1 MIRFLYNK
9 YYILY
14 DKEKILIWYYMIKKK
29 RYLSHKPWLSKGL
42 LKSLRSKNQLYKQ
55 FLRNPSVANEAH
67 YKNYKN
73 KLNYS
78 LRIAKKS
85 FYEKKLNEVKSNTR
99 ATWRLLNEILN
110 RKTSKVKSVSTF
122 KIDGKD
128 ISDPLTIAN
137 KFCEYFSNIGP
148 SLAKGITST
157 SSHRAFLSGTFVESI
172 FLAPATK
179 NEILTITNSF
189 LSGKASGH
197 DNLPMS
203 VIKRSIDIISEPLT
217 SIVNMSLA
225 HGIVPDKM
233 KIARV
238 IPVYKSG
245 DRAIF
250 SNYRPISVLPSFS
263 KILENIV
270 YNRIIEFISK
280 FKNILCDN
288 QYGFRKN
295 HSTSLAL
302 IQFYDKV
309 SSAFDRGEVAVG
321 IFLDLSKA
329 FDTVNHDILFDKLR
343 HYGIRG
349 IWPVIGWNH
358 FQGW

>member
-1 MIRFLYNK
+1 M
-9 YYILY
+9 
-14 DKEKILIWYYMIKKK
+14 
-29 RYLSHKPWLSKGL
+29 
-42 LKSLRSKNQLYKQ
+42 
-55 FLRNPSVANEAH
+55 
-67 YKNYKN
+67 
-73 KLNYS
+73 
-78 LRIAKKS
+78 
-85 FYEKKLNEVKSNTR
+85 NEVKSNTR
-99 ATWRLLNEILN
+99 ATWGLLNEILS

-148 SLAKGITST
+148 SLTKGITST
-157 SSHRAFLSGTFVESI
+157 SCHRAFLLGTFVQSI

-189 LSGKASGH
+189 LTGKAYGR

-203 VIKRSIDIISEPLT
+203 VIKRFIDIISVPLT
-217 SIVNMSLA
+217 SIVNMSLS

-263 KILENIV
+263 KILEKVV
-270 YNRIIEFISK
+270 YNRIIEFINK
-280 FKNILCDN
+280 LNILCDN

-295 HSTSLAL
+295 YSTSLAL
-302 IQFYDKV
+302 IEFYGKV

-329 FDTVNHDILFDKLR
+329 FDTANHDILFDKLR
-343 HYGIRG
+343 HYWIRG
-349 IWPVIGWNH
+349 VALDWVKSYFSIRLQYVDLNGNSSSLQKISRSSTGVNSWTSLFYFIY
-358 FQGW
+358 Q